1 MGRKENETDFS
12 WVGNEERGTKEAQS
26 RCFCRHQTG
35 SSLVNQGIKDVG
47 APGEWDLSQP
57 CRHCRLKAES

>member
-35 SSLVNQGIKDVG
+35 SSLVN
-47 APGEWDLSQP
+47 L
-57 CRHCRLKAES
+57 